1 MAFEMTSKAPNF
13 QIAPGLLVKRGTVI
27 EMPLVPCHLSPEYFL
42 EPEKFDPERFLK
54 GNADNI
60 IPFSY
65 RPFGGESNRI
75 WLITYC
81 IYEESKRVICLKIE
95 LK

>member
-1 MAFEMTSKAPNF
+1 M
-13 QIAPGLLVKRGTVI
+13 KRGTVI
-27 EMPLVPCHLSPEYFL
+27 EMPMVPCHLSPEYFP

-65 RPFGGESNRI
+65 RPFGGELKRI
-75 WLITYC
+75 QSHTRDVLLINYYSTYR
-81 IYEESKRVICLKIE
+81 II
-95 LK
+95 